1 MELDVRKLGVTLRS
15 TSGTMA
21 YAEEIYDSNK
31 SKFQSAINAD
41 LEAKDKE
48 LDAAIKS
55 VATDLDNVNIP
66 VTGVKSDDKVLT
78 LANKELSTT
87 LSLSYTDNAIKLHGK
102 NDVLI
107 SSIDVSEFTRDKF
120 VESAT
125 LVETAESGVSI
136 EVPYIKLV
144 FNDASAPVRF
154 SVKKL
159 IDIYTGANLK
169 LSSAYGSTTAQAPA
183 SGVSVDA
190 AIKNV
195 ATRVG
200 TAESNITALQGKVT
214 TLEGKTYVDSI
225 GGKKGDITL
234 KGGQS
239 ANGTI
244 NLTIDDKKQISAT
257 INGLGTAAYKSDTYF
272 LNKVNAESSSD
283 FATLTASTPSGGT
296 ETITIGLVTKAVE
309 SALESNDGL
318 ATANN
323 VREFVQTTQNIFND
337 SLNTLQGRVSTNET
351 NISDNSTRITNLSNQ
366 VSKEIGDLLNT
377 IINVEQT
384 AYKTVKGTDGQFVN
398 LALSD
403 NDTAKTQTISASVT
417 TAAVKTGGSTNGL
430 ATAADIFEN
439 CIMSVVA
446 DQTEYAEFDEILS
459 STPTTTPKL

>member
-1 MELDVRKLGVTLRS
+1 MAELDIRKLGVTLRS

-21 YAEEIYDSNK
+21 YAEEIYDSTK
-31 SKFQSAINAD
+31 GKFQSAINT
-41 LEAKDKE
+41 E

-55 VATDLDNVNIP
+55 VKTDLDNVNIP

-78 LANKELSTT
+78 LTNKELSTT

-102 NDVLI
+102 NDELI
-107 SSIDVSEFTRDKF
+107 SSIDVSDFTRDKF
-120 VESAT
+120 IESAT
-125 LVETAESGVSI
+125 LVEEAENGISI

-169 LSSAYGSTTAQAPA
+169 LSSAYASTTAQAPA

-200 TAESNITALQGKVT
+200 TAETEINTIKN
-214 TLEGKTYVDSI
+214 KTYVNSI
-225 GGKKGDITL
+225 GGKSGDITL
-234 KGGQS
+234 KGDNS

-244 NLTIDDKKQISAT
+244 NLTIDDNKKISAT

-309 SALESNDGL
+309 SATESNDGL

-323 VREFVQTTQNIFND
+323 VREFVQITQNGFTD

-351 NISDNSTRITNLSNQ
+351 NISDNSTRISNLSNQ
-366 VSKEIGDLLNT
+366 VSEQVGDLLNT
-377 IINVEQT
+377 IINVEKT
-384 AYKTVKGTDGQFVN
+384 AYKVEKGTDGQFVN
-398 LALSD
+398 LALSN
-403 NDTAKTQTISASVT
+403 NDTAKTQTLSASVT

-439 CIMSVVA
+439 CIMSVVV

-459 STPTTTPKL
+459 STPTTTPTL

>member
-1 MELDVRKLGVTLRS
+1 MAELDIRKLGVTLRS

-48 LDAAIKS
+48 LDDAIKS

-78 LANKELSTT
+78 LANKELSAT
-87 LSLSYTDNAIKLHGK
+87 LSLSYTENAIKLHGK

-125 LVETAESGVSI
+125 LVETAESGVSV

-144 FNDASAPVRF
+144 FNDTSEPVRF

-169 LSSAYGSTTAQAPA
+169 LSSAYASTTAQAPA

-195 ATRVG
+195 ATRV
-200 TAESNITALQGKVT
+200 TTTEDNITTLQGKVT

-244 NLTIDDKKQISAT
+244 NLAIDDNKQISAT
-257 INGLGTAAYKSDTYF
+257 INGLSTAAYKSETYF
-272 LNKVNAESSSD
+272 LNNVSAEVASGSENFVGLSASTKSNGTQTVSVEIKTQSISDAAPTTMGLAEAFDTKNYIDTEVSKVN
-283 FATLTASTPSGGT
+283 TK
-296 ETITIGLVTKAVE
+296 VT
-309 SALESNDGL
+309 
-318 ATANN
+318 T
-323 VREFVQTTQNIFND
+323 
-337 SLNTLQGRVSTNET
+337 NTK
-351 NISDNSTRITNLSNQ
+351 NISNLTSTVNT
-366 VSKEIGDLLNT
+366 VSA
-377 IINVEQT
+377 T

-403 NDTAKTQTISASVT
+403 NDTAKTQTLSASVT
-417 TAAVKTGGSTNGL
+417 TAAVKTGGSINGL

-446 DQTEYAEFDEILS
+446 DQTEYAEFDDILS
-459 STPTTTPKL
+459 TTSTTTPTL